1 MVRAREEGVRD
12 QGKAAEVEKRAWIQG
27 TFGGVCHNKC
37 SDGDEAGR
45 PASSARGV
53 GPHLLAL
60 RYFFLATD
68 TSAGLS

>member
-37 SDGDEAGR
+37 SDGDKAGR
-45 PASSARGV
+45 PRFLGTGCRTTLTSTQV
-53 GPHLLAL
+53 LLP
-60 RYFFLATD
+60 
-68 TSAGLS
+68 GH